1 MPTYEYECSSCQY
14 LFEAFQGISE
24 EPLTECP
31 RCGGPVKR
39 KISGGSGLLFKGKGF
54 YITDYRSE
62 NYKKKASA
70 ESPATGP
77 KGPSGP
83 ERARSRGEEKPK
95 SELAKDK
102 GEAGKG
108 KSETP
113 KPPKPSGDS
122 K

>member
-31 RCGGPVKR
+31 RCSGPVRR

-62 NYKKKASA
+62 NYKKKAA
-70 ESPATGP
+70 D
-77 KGPSGP
+77 
-83 ERARSRGEEKPK
+83 EKPK
-95 SELAKDK
+95 SETSKNK
-102 GEAGKG
+102 GEASKG
-108 KSETP
+108 KPEAPT
-113 KPPKPSGDS
+113 PPKPSGE
-122 K
+122 

>member
-14 LFEAFQGISE
+14 LFEAFQNISE
-24 EPLTECP
+24 EPLTECL
-31 RCGGPVKR
+31 RCGGPIKR

-62 NYKKKASA
+62 NYKKKAS
-70 ESPATGP
+70 
-77 KGPSGP
+77 
-83 ERARSRGEEKPK
+83 EEKPK
-95 SELAKDK
+95 SEPAKDK

-113 KPPKPSGDS
+113 KPPKPSDDS

>member
-14 LFEAFQGISE
+14 LFEAFQKISDT
-24 EPLTECP
+24 PLTECP
-31 RCGGPVKR
+31 RCKGPIRR

-70 ESPATGP
+70 ESPAI
-77 KGPSGP
+77 GP
-83 ERARSRGEEKPK
+83 ERERSRGEEKPK
-95 SELAKDK
+95 SETSKDK
-102 GEAGKG
+102 GEASKG
-108 KSETP
+108 KSEAP
-113 KPPKPSGDS
+113 KPPKPPDDS

>member
-62 NYKKKASA
+62 NYKKKASL
-70 ESPATGP
+70 
-77 KGPSGP
+77 
-83 ERARSRGEEKPK
+83 EKPK
-95 SELAKDK
+95 SEAAKDK

-113 KPPKPSGDS
+113 KPSKPPGDS